1 MSAEL
6 TPLQMAVV
14 GHTNAGKTSLVRT
27 LLRSNDFGEV
37 DDRGGT
43 THTVVSAP
51 LTADGRTLILLHDSP
66 GLENAPELLDWL
78 DQHRGARHDGPA
90 RLRELFDD
98 PRARARFDQETRVL
112 ELMSGVDVALYV
124 LDAREPVLEKY
135 RDELAI
141 LGNCA
146 KPIVVVLN
154 FTASAESRAGEWRQA
169 LAGLALH
176 TVVDFDAAV
185 RDPAT
190 EWRLYRKLRAQLD
203 AFAPL
208 LDDWLDHRRRE
219 EDQRR
224 QAGLTAIA
232 ELLIDV
238 AACRRVVPVR
248 ASDQGVTGLQ
258 DAVRRREQSC
268 VETLL
273 DLYRFGDTDYRY
285 EALPLHDAQWRDDP
299 FDPETVRHYGIRTG
313 GYLSAGV
320 GGGAAFDLSTGGLS
334 LGAATLA
341 GTLAGA
347 GAGLLHGFGP
357 NAYSRL
363 RGYRRLGVDEAALQL
378 LARRQTD
385 LLAALIRRG
394 HASRSILKPDRV
406 AEPQAAPRL
415 PRILRR
421 ARHHPAW
428 SHLNPEP
435 RNDATR
441 AAAVREL
448 SHALGHSV
456 PETPR
461 AEDPGTNHM
470 GQQRLGNAGPG
481 TAPAR

>member
-1 MSAEL
+1 MNAQI

-51 LTADGRTLILLHDSP
+51 LTADGHTLILLHDSP

-78 DQHRGARHDGPA
+78 DQRRGARHDGPA

-98 PRARARFDQETRVL
+98 PRARVRFDQETRVL

-154 FTASAESRAGEWRQA
+154 FTASADSRATEWRKA

-190 EWRLYRKLRAQLD
+190 EWHLYRKLRAQLD
-203 AFAPL
+203 TFAHL
-208 LDDWLDHRRRE
+208 LDGWLDHRQRE
-219 EDQRR
+219 EAERR
-224 QAGLTAIA
+224 QAALTAIA

-238 AACRRVVPVR
+238 AACRRVAPVR
-248 ASDQGVTGLQ
+248 ESGQALQ
-258 DAVRRREQSC
+258 TLQEAVRRREQSC

-285 EALPLHDAQWRDDP
+285 EALPLSDAQWRDDP
-299 FDPETVRHYGIRTG
+299 FDPETLRHYGIRTG

-320 GGGAAFDLSTGGLS
+320 GSGAAFDLSTGGLS

-347 GAGLLHGFGP
+347 GAGLLHGFAP

-385 LLAALIRRG
+385 LLGALIRRG
-394 HASRSILKPDRV
+394 HANRSILNPTSVADRG
-406 AEPQAAPRL
+406 ETLRL
-415 PRILRR
+415 PRVLRR

-428 SHLNPEP
+428 SSLNREP
-435 RNDATR
+435 RHDAAR
-441 AAAVREL
+441 AAAISAVHR
-448 SHALGHSV
+448 ALGPRV
-456 PETPR
+456 PAPAAAERDETPQLKR
-461 AEDPGTNHM
+461 E
-470 GQQRLGNAGPG
+470 
-481 TAPAR
+481 